1 MKKLVIG
8 ILAHVDAG
16 KTTLSESM
24 LYLSGKIRKLGR
36 VDKQD
41 AFLDTYELEKARG
54 ITIFSKQAL
63 FEVKGTEITLLDT
76 PGHVDFSSEMERT
89 LQVLDYAILVVNGAN
104 GVQGHT
110 KTLWRLLSA
119 YKIPTFVFVNKMD
132 QDIANKESVL
142 EQLKKQLSE
151 GCIEFAGKENES
163 FYDEVAVR
171 DEAILESFLDKG
183 LLESSDI
190 ARLIKERKV
199 FPCYFGSALKLQGID
214 TFMEGLIKYAEYPVY
229 PSEFAA
235 KVFKISR
242 DYQGNRLTFMKVTGG
257 KLKVRMVVS
266 QTMDAAADNQH
277 NVNHNET
284 ISESQH
290 HSDASKT
297 MNLKDQNQPS
307 SSKMDYVEEKIN
319 QIRMYSGEKFDAV
332 SEVEAGSVCAV
343 TGLTQT
349 YPGQGLGIESHT
361 SSPMLE
367 PVLSYRILLPEGCD
381 PKLMI
386 PKLKQ
391 LEEEDP
397 ALHILWDEHLQEIQ
411 VKIMGEVQLEILQ
424 SIIKERFNVE
434 VSFDSGTILYK
445 ETIADIVEGVGH
457 FEPLKHYAEVHLILE
472 PGALGS
478 GLQFYNK
485 CSDDDLD
492 KNWQRLIITHLKEK
506 THKGVLTGA
515 PITDMKITLVAGRA
529 HKKHTEGGDF
539 REATYRAV
547 RHGLKQA
554 KSILLE
560 PYYEFQLELPE
571 KMVGRAMMDI
581 ERMHGSCELSET
593 NGEMA
598 ILTGSAP
605 VINMKNYQREVIAYT
620 RGLGKLFCNLK
631 GYEPCHNADEV
642 IASIGYDS
650 ESDPYNP
657 TGSVFCA
664 HGSGFYVSWDEVKNY
679 MHIESCLQKEKD
691 RVSHRKIKTPSV
703 VTGDSIGLEE
713 IDQIINKTYYANQG
727 AKSSWKKRRSAVQD
741 YYESKSSSHGIT
753 KAKEPYLLV
762 DGYNIIFA
770 WQELKELMDI
780 NADAARGKLLDTL
793 SYYKSISNLNII
805 VVFDAYRLQGHPTEV
820 FDYNNIHVVYTKE
833 AETADQYIEKF
844 VHNNQATYEIT
855 VATSDNLE
863 QVIIRSKGASI
874 ISARELK
881 EEIDRVNK
889 KVMDEYRDKQVQ
901 ERNFISDNI

>member
-1 MKKLVIG
+1 
-8 ILAHVDAG
+8 
-16 KTTLSESM
+16 
-24 LYLSGKIRKLGR
+24 
-36 VDKQD
+36 
-41 AFLDTYELEKARG
+41 
-54 ITIFSKQAL
+54 
-63 FEVKGTEITLLDT
+63 
-76 PGHVDFSSEMERT
+76 
-89 LQVLDYAILVVNGAN
+89 
-104 GVQGHT
+104 
-110 KTLWRLLSA
+110 
-119 YKIPTFVFVNKMD
+119 
-132 QDIANKESVL
+132 
-142 EQLKKQLSE
+142 
-151 GCIEFAGKENES
+151 
-163 FYDEVAVR
+163 
-171 DEAILESFLDKG
+171 
-183 LLESSDI
+183 
-190 ARLIKERKV
+190 
-199 FPCYFGSALKLQGID
+199 
-214 TFMEGLIKYAEYPVY
+214 
-229 PSEFAA
+229 
-235 KVFKISR
+235 
-242 DYQGNRLTFMKVTGG
+242 
-257 KLKVRMVVS
+257 
-266 QTMDAAADNQH
+266 
-277 NVNHNET
+277 
-284 ISESQH
+284 
-290 HSDASKT
+290 
-297 MNLKDQNQPS
+297 
-307 SSKMDYVEEKIN
+307 
-319 QIRMYSGEKFDAV
+319 MYSGEKFDAV

-691 RVSHRKIKTPSV
+691 SVSHRKIKTPSV

-844 VHNNQATYEIT
+844 VHNNQVTYEIT